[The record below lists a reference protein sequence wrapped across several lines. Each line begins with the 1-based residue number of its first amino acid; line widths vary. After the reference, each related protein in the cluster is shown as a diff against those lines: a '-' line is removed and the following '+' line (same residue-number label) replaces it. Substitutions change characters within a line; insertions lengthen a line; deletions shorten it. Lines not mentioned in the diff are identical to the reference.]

1 MQRQLPDHSLPGC
14 TGAGYHI
21 FAGKE
26 VSRALAKM
34 SLVEEECNGNLDDL
48 TKHQLDVLQDW
59 ETKFQEKYEVV
70 GQVTLSTSLLHL
82 RNTRCCCI
90 AIMAPLTKRLW
101 LSCHLAQ
108 QQIFANVCTCVQ
120 RFLTAP

>member
-1 MQRQLPDHSLPGC
+1 
-14 TGAGYHI
+14 
-21 FAGKE
+21 
-26 VSRALAKM
+26 M

-82 RNTRCCCI
+82 RNMRCCCI
-90 AIMAPLTKRLW
+90 SIVAPPTKLLRKMARLAIQLINRILLMCAHVYST
-101 LSCHLAQ
+101 
-108 QQIFANVCTCVQ
+108 F
-120 RFLTAP
+120 

>member
-1 MQRQLPDHSLPGC
+1 MKRL

-34 SLVEEECNGNLDDL
+34 SLVEEDCNDKLDDL
-48 TKHQLDVLQDW
+48 TKHQLETLTEW

-70 GQVTLSTSLLHL
+70 GKVYSIP
-82 RNTRCCCI
+82 CYC
-90 AIMAPLTKRLW
+90 APW
-101 LSCHLAQ
+101 EIHYGPADSC
-108 QQIFANVCTCVQ
+108 
-120 RFLTAP
+120 